1 MPSWLF
7 NEGPKWLFMFLWLG
21 ANIGLYFGFHYKFE
35 LGIRY
40 YYTRKIL
47 GSALAVARGSAA
59 CLNFNCMLI
68 LIPVCRNLI
77 SMMRGSCRCT
87 PRSIRR
93 ILDKNLTFHKLVAW
107 AIVFFTAL
115 HTGSHMFNYLFYLSA
130 STKEVAP
137 GILLMS
143 TVPDRLNFLSDTD
156 TDGIK
161 VMFTTVAG
169 ITGHV
174 IIIVLFLMV
183 TSSIE
188 VMRRSYFE
196 VFWYTH
202 HLFVIFFGCLIAHG
216 VQGLV
221 RGQTNPATYNP
232 LSFDNSTQDPKV
244 CYAFHARDYRDLSD
258 YNVSLLQTKEQQDL
272 LGVYCADR
280 NATVAAGG
288 PQTWKW
294 VVGPLFLYF
303 LERIVRFYRSCQ
315 QVVVTKVVEHPSKVL
330 EIQLKKRGFHAEAG
344 QYVFVNAPEVRF
356 FEWHPFTLTSSP
368 EEDYFSVHIRLM
380 GDWTEKMAKR
390 CGMGVKG
397 TEFKQT
403 YEMPKI
409 LIDGPFGTPSEDIF
423 KHEVG
428 IGIGA
433 GIGVTPFAS
442 ILKSLWY
449 QSLDPHTT
457 MKLKKVYF
465 FWICPDTGAFE
476 WFQSLLQH
484 LEEQM
489 LERGTTDFLEYH
501 IYLTRGWDPKMA
513 REIYMKE
520 DEEGDIITG
529 LQQKTNYGRPHWDNI
544 FAELGR
550 RHPGVDMGSC
560 PAYCTRNAVSD
571 NCIQMLLALMELASS
586 TIKKTFKNVLC
597 GGVKCEVLSVLQSEL
612 LR

>member
-1 MPSWLF
+1 
-7 NEGPKWLFMFLWLG
+7 
-21 ANIGLYFGFHYKFE
+21 
-35 LGIRY
+35 
-40 YYTRKIL
+40 
-47 GSALAVARGSAA
+47 
-59 CLNFNCMLI
+59 
-68 LIPVCRNLI
+68 
-77 SMMRGSCRCT
+77 
-87 PRSIRR
+87 
-93 ILDKNLTFHKLVAW
+93 
-107 AIVFFTAL
+107 
-115 HTGSHMFNYLFYLSA
+115 
-130 STKEVAP
+130 
-137 GILLMS
+137 
-143 TVPDRLNFLSDTD
+143 
-156 TDGIK
+156 
-161 VMFTTVAG
+161 
-169 ITGHV
+169 
-174 IIIVLFLMV
+174 
-183 TSSIE
+183 
-188 VMRRSYFE
+188 
-196 VFWYTH
+196 
-202 HLFVIFFGCLIAHG
+202 
-216 VQGLV
+216 
-221 RGQTNPATYNP
+221 
-232 LSFDNSTQDPKV
+232 
-244 CYAFHARDYRDLSD
+244 
-258 YNVSLLQTKEQQDL
+258 
-272 LGVYCADR
+272 
-280 NATVAAGG
+280 
-288 PQTWKW
+288 
-294 VVGPLFLYF
+294 
-303 LERIVRFYRSCQ
+303 
-315 QVVVTKVVEHPSKVL
+315 
-330 EIQLKKRGFHAEAG
+330 
-344 QYVFVNAPEVRF
+344 
-356 FEWHPFTLTSSP
+356 
-368 EEDYFSVHIRLM
+368 M

-550 RHPGVDMGSC
+550 RHPGVDMG
-560 PAYCTRNAVSD
+560 V
-571 NCIQMLLALMELASS
+571 
-586 TIKKTFKNVLC
+586 FFC
-597 GGVKCEVLSVLQSEL
+597 GPKVLSSVLHKKCNEHSDASGTDGARFFYNKENFCEALSEVYYRVKL
-612 LR
+612 LC